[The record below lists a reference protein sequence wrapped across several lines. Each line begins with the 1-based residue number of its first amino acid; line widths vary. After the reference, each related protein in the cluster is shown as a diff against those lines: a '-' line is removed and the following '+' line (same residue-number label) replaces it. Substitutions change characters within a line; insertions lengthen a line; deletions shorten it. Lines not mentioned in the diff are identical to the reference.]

1 MFTLYFG
8 HLPNPNLFLFKMF
21 FLFDFAPF
29 PEYVEEIYQTHIEAE
44 SSKFLDVVAAPMNG
58 MLEKEDRKVAR
69 ETRQAKRKM
78 TVATIIFN
86 ILFMMK

>member
-8 HLPNPNLFLFKMF
+8 HLPNPNLFEFKMF
-21 FLFDFAPF
+21 CFFDFAPF
-29 PEYVEEIYQTHIEAE
+29 PECVEEIYQMHMEAE
-44 SSKFLDVVAAPMNG
+44 SSKFLDVAAAPMNS

-69 ETRQAKRKM
+69 ERRQAKQKM
-78 TVATIIFN
+78 TVATMIFN

>member
-8 HLPNPNLFLFKMF
+8 HLPNPNLFEFKMF
-21 FLFDFAPF
+21 CLFDFAPF
-29 PEYVEEIYQTHIEAE
+29 PECVEEIYQMHMEGE
-44 SSKFLDVVAAPMNG
+44 SSKFLDVAAAPLNG

-69 ETRQAKRKM
+69 ERRQAKQKM

-86 ILFMMK
+86 ILFMIK

>member
-8 HLPNPNLFLFKMF
+8 HLPNPNLFEFKMF
-21 FLFDFAPF
+21 SLLDFALF
-29 PEYVEEIYQTHIEAE
+29 PEYVEEIYQMYKEAE
-44 SSKFLDVVAAPMNG
+44 SSKFLDVAAAPMNS

-69 ETRQAKRKM
+69 ERRQAKQKM

-86 ILFMMK
+86 IFFMIK